1 MKDKHL
7 VLYAQST
14 TGKGGDGGQ
23 KGREG
28 TWFFTPSQPQE
39 KAMEDKNLVL
49 YAQSTTGKGDGGQ
62 TLGSLRH
69 QPQEKEEMEDKHL
82 VNAIL

>member
-1 MKDKHL
+1 MEDKNL
-7 VLYAQST
+7 VLYGQST

-23 KGREG
+23 EGWEG
-28 TWFFTPSQPQE
+28 TCYF
-39 KAMEDKNLVL
+39 
-49 YAQSTTGKGDGGQ
+49 YAQSTAGKGGYGGQ
-62 TLGSLRH
+62 ALGSLRH